1 MFSFSFSYFL
11 RHCCHISSIIT
22 LKLVYFLCYVV
33 TFSLQGLPTEKEIS
47 TFYVP
52 QICVK
57 MKSYCTCGCRA
68 FSKYTV
74 NPLLN
79 GGGGG
84 GGLIISNTFEVGLIE
99 TGGLF
104 NLEKTMV
111 SVVHKE
117 VEYKVKKLK
126 YKKLEVMQPRIKNKS
141 DLPVGE

>member
-1 MFSFSFSYFL
+1 MFSCSFSYFL

-47 TFYVP
+47 IFYVP

-57 MKSYCTCGCRA
+57 MKSYCTCGCTA

-74 NPLLN
+74 TPLLN
-79 GGGGG
+79 G
-84 GGLIISNTFEVGLIE
+84 GGLIISNTFEMGLIG

-104 NLEKTMV
+104 NLAKTMV

-117 VEYKVKKLK
+117 EEYKVKKLK
-126 YKKLEVMQPRIKNKS
+126 CKKLEVMQPRIKNKS
-141 DLPVGE
+141 GLPVGE

>member
-33 TFSLQGLPTEKEIS
+33 TFRLQGLPTEKEIS

-57 MKSYCTCGCRA
+57 MKSYCTCKCRVLN
-68 FSKYTV
+68 KYTV
-74 NPLLN
+74 NSLLKS

-84 GGLIISNTFEVGLIE
+84 GACPYVGGGLIRS
-99 TGGLF
+99 GG
-104 NLEKTMV
+104 
-111 SVVHKE
+111 VVT
-117 VEYKVKKLK
+117 L
-126 YKKLEVMQPRIKNKS
+126 QKNR
-141 DLPVGE
+141 DM

>member
-33 TFSLQGLPTEKEIS
+33 TFSLQGLPTEKEIWTS
-47 TFYVP
+47 YFP

-57 MKSYCTCGCRA
+57 MKSYCTRGYRA
-68 FSKYTV
+68 LSKYTI
-74 NPLLN
+74 NPLLK
-79 GGGGG
+79 GG
-84 GGLIISNTFEVGLIE
+84 GGLSFQTHERGGLIE

-104 NLEKTMV
+104 NLAKKAV
-111 SVVHKE
+111 SVLHKE
-117 VEYKVKKLK
+117 LEYKVGKLK